1 MNSWICLLQTQFL
14 FLRIE
19 SARGK
24 NSFRIGV
31 MIRFLIKSL
40 SQNSKQLQRSAE
52 IPIRSNGS
60 GTDSKIYFLNFYSSA
75 IQTRKLNFGHF
86 KIKRR
91 KRFYFQNL
99 VENFLNSLYSFLR
112 KFLFPIIKRNLCQMQ
127 RSLKTNIFVFFWGI
141 IFLFFGFSS
150 LNAQVRIEFSP
161 IGEVKKPSQVRA
173 RFSESMIP
181 LGNPK
186 FSLYP
191 FEVRCPLQGAQRWV
205 DDKNW
210 VFEFTEL
217 LPGGVECTFETKK
230 LKSVAG
236 NSLNEGEKFS
246 FNTGGPEMDSS
257 SPYEGGIIDEDQVF
271 ILDLDSE
278 PDFSSASEH
287 IYFVTEGL
295 KDKIGFS
302 RVKGSIE
309 SEILKA
315 NYREGKTEKTILI
328 KPDQKFPSGKKVYL
342 ILEQGLKSKSGI
354 PRSST
359 RKIEYTVRQPFRAEF
374 NCDRVNAK
382 AACIPSLPLRLN
394 FNSPVSV
401 EILRK
406 IQLQTSDGKKI
417 PSQVFSEN
425 GNYDYGV
432 SFPAPLPPKSKF
444 QIILPSGIKDD
455 AGRLLANQSSF
466 PLLVSTDDYPPL
478 LKFSSKFGILE
489 RFPEAIL
496 PVTIRNLEA
505 ENPVRF
511 YQVKTSPDTENVIKE
526 QFDKLKEKGKEIF
539 NWATGKEEKP
549 NLPKQFTGKE
559 LILGSG
565 QIAEIVRFLKTIESL
580 EHSHSIFDSS
590 QNPPPTNEIKLQ
602 SKQGVRRFE
611 VVGIPLKKPGFHVV
625 EMKSDVLGNSL
636 LEINQ
641 PFYVRTAALV
651 TNLSLHFKWGNES
664 SLVWVT
670 KLNDAKPVPGADIQ
684 IFNCKNER
692 IFVGKTGPE
701 GILLVKGIP
710 PRNKVPYC
718 SWKAYENGLLLTAAF
733 EDDFTFT
740 HTRWQNGIENWRF
753 NLPGDSGDNNVL
765 FHPVLDR
772 TLFRAGETVSMK
784 VVSRTK
790 RSRGFEV
797 PSQKDYPAF
806 AKIVHSGSD
815 KEYSISLKWN
825 QEGTSSLQFKIPK
838 EANLG
843 VYQILL
849 SEFANK
855 NNDLVS
861 IGEFRVEEFRIP
873 LMKADFQVS
882 GPNVGPSQLE
892 LSGNVRYLSGGGAG
906 KLPVLL
912 RTRVTVGGGVF
923 FPDYSDFS
931 FSNGLVSR
939 KSEENEEP
947 ISVVGFTKTQL
958 TLDEKGFFETTVKS
972 IPESNTIQKL
982 EAELEYK
989 DPNGEIQS
997 AFRSFPIYPSE
1008 YHIGIARESWAA
1020 VQDSVRL
1027 KVAVLDLKGTP
1038 IEGKKINVV
1047 AFTKKYYSNR
1057 KRLVGGFYSYEHKY
1071 EVNELGEFCSGK
1083 TNAKGIVFC
1092 NGPVNTTG
1100 EVHFEASLSGEDV
1113 KANSSVWISGKED
1126 FWFAASDH
1134 DRMDLLPEKKE
1145 YQTGEKARFQV
1156 RMPFREATALIT
1168 VEREGILNSYI
1179 KTLSGKEPVVEIP
1192 VESSFAPNVFVSVL
1206 AVRGRVDNPKE
1217 TALVDLAKPSFRL
1230 GVAQIRVGWKPF
1242 EIPVRVET
1250 DKTVYGARQKAK
1262 VKVQINH
1269 PSIQVKKDS
1278 RITLVAVD
1286 QGLLELKSNDTWD
1299 LLRAMM
1305 RQRGNSV
1312 ETSTAQLQVVGR
1324 RHFGLK
1330 SLPSGGGGG
1339 GATTR
1344 ELFDTLLYWKPDLK
1358 PDGNGFLEAEIPLND
1373 SLTSFKIVAIVHSG
1387 KDKFGSGSTQI
1398 QTTKDV
1404 LIYPSIAPFVRE
1416 KDNVLSG
1423 ISLKNT
1429 TEKTLE
1435 LEISPKTLPDLKL
1448 EIKNIQLKPGEST
1461 NVHWNLSIPSKKE
1474 EIVYEFQ
1481 TKEVKNG
1488 PFTDTLRFRQKVGE
1502 SVPVRILQST
1512 FRRLE
1517 DGTLSLPIQENQE
1530 AISGGGE
1537 LEISLK
1543 SSLTGGAI
1551 LSSREHMSRYP
1562 YSCLEQ
1568 KLSKAVSVGSQN
1580 DWDRIMNQ
1588 LNAYLDG
1595 DGLLK
1600 FFPMSWHGSEIL
1612 TSYALILSSESGYK
1626 IPDSMRETF
1635 LEALNRYIKG
1645 LIYRNGY
1652 ISNTDFLLKKILVL
1666 DAISRFQQ
1674 VGDDAILSVQTDPK
1688 ILPTDIL
1695 ISLRNLY
1702 SRSNSFK
1709 NRVPALDVLLK
1720 SRYRIQGTS
1729 YNFTDEPSLWWLL
1742 SSNDSTVMK
1751 TILSVAKDPSWK
1763 EDLPRLIRGAIARQ
1777 SKGHWDITPANAL
1790 GVLAL
1795 QTYSKQF
1802 ERDSVEGKTTITLE
1816 NNSSTLEWKNKK
1828 DPPTILIPMPKS
1840 TQNLKFV
1847 QNGNGKPYA
1856 VIHTKAA
1863 LPLKEKLES
1872 GMRMEKEILD
1882 ESGNKKSSFREGD
1895 LVRVRLKIYT
1905 ESDLSWIAVKDP
1917 IPAGANI
1924 LGTGLGN
1931 DSRISA
1937 ELAKGDNSPTFVERK
1952 WEGYTAYF
1960 EYLPAGSATLEYVYR
1975 INHIGKFVLPPTRVE
1990 AMYLPDQFAEIPNPD
2005 QIVTKE

>member
-1 MNSWICLLQTQFL
+1 MNFWTHLLQTRFL
-14 FLRIE
+14 FLRTG

-24 NSFRIGV
+24 NSLHIGV
-31 MIRFLIKSL
+31 VIRFLI
-40 SQNSKQLQRSAE
+40 E
-52 IPIRSNGS
+52 V
-60 GTDSKIYFLNFYSSA
+60 YFLNFHSRT
-75 IQTRKLNFGHF
+75 IQTQRFNFERF
-86 KIKRR
+86 KVKKR
-91 KRFYFQNL
+91 KRFHFRNLVQNL
-99 VENFLNSLYSFLR
+99 LSSLCSFLWEI
-112 KFLFPIIKRNLCQMQ
+112 LSPIVGRDLCQIQ
-127 RSLKTNIFVFFWGI
+127 QSLKTNTFVFFWGI
-141 IFLFFGFSS
+141 VSLFFGFTS
-150 LNAQVRIEFSP
+150 LNAQVKIEFSP
-161 IGEVKKPSQVRA
+161 VGEVKKPSQVRA

-191 FEVRCPLQGAQRWV
+191 FEIRCPLQGVQRWV

-236 NSLNEGEKFS
+236 NSLDEGERFS
-246 FNTGGPEMDSS
+246 FHTGGPEIDSS

-278 PDFSSASEH
+278 PDFSSASDH
-287 IYFVTEGL
+287 IYFVVEGL
-295 KDKIGFS
+295 KDKVGFS
-302 RVKGSIE
+302 RIKGSIE

-328 KPDQKFPSGKKVYL
+328 KPDQKFPSGKKAYL

-374 NCDRVNAK
+374 NCDRVNAR
-382 AACIPSLPLRLN
+382 AACIPTLPLRLN

-417 PSQVFSEN
+417 PSKVASEN
-425 GNYDYGV
+425 VNYDYGV
-432 SFPAPLPPKSKF
+432 SFPVPIAPNSKF

-455 AGRLLANQSSF
+455 AGRSLANQSSF
-466 PLLVSTDDYPPL
+466 PLTVSTDDYPPL

-505 ENPVRF
+505 ENPVRI
-511 YQVKTSPDTENVIKE
+511 YQVKTSPDTENVVKE

-539 NWATGKEEKP
+539 NWATGKEEP
-549 NLPKQFTGKE
+549 PKQFTGKE

-565 QIAEIVRFLKTIESL
+565 QIAEIVRFLKTIENL
-580 EHSHSIFDSS
+580 EHRHSIFDSF
-590 QNPPPTNEIKLQ
+590 QNPSFTNEIKLQ

-636 LEINQ
+636 LGINQ

-651 TNLSLHFKWGNES
+651 TNLSLHFKWGKES

-670 KLNDAKPVPGADIQ
+670 TLSDAKPVPGADIQ
-684 IFNCKNER
+684 IFNCKNEK
-692 IFVGKTGPE
+692 IFVGKTGP
-701 GILLVKGIP
+701 GGTLLVKGIP
-710 PRNKVPYC
+710 SRNKVPHC
-718 SWKAYENGLLLTAAF
+718 SWKSYENGLLLTAAF

-753 NLPGDSGDNNVL
+753 NLPGDSGDDNVL
-765 FHPVLDR
+765 FHPILDR
-772 TLFRAGETVSMK
+772 TLFRAGETVSIK
-784 VVSRTK
+784 LISRTK
-790 RSRGFEV
+790 RQFGFEV
-797 PSQKDYPAF
+797 PTRNEYPAF
-806 AKIVHSGSD
+806 AKIIHSGSD

-825 QEGTSSLQFKIPK
+825 QEGTSSFQFKIPK

-843 VYQILL
+843 IYRILL

-855 NNDLVS
+855 NSGLIP

-882 GPNVGPSQLE
+882 GPSVGPSKLE

-912 RTRVTVGGGVF
+912 RTRVTTGGGVY
-923 FPDYSDFS
+923 FPDYFDFS
-931 FSNGLVSR
+931 FSNGLVNR

-947 ISVVGFTKTQL
+947 TSIVGFTKTQL

-972 IPESNTIQKL
+972 IPKSDTIQKL

-1008 YHIGIARESWAA
+1008 YHIGIAPESWVA
-1020 VQDSVRL
+1020 VQDSVRF

-1038 IEGKKINVV
+1038 IEGKKINVI

-1071 EVNELGEFCSGK
+1071 EVNEVGEFCSGK
-1083 TNAKGIVFC
+1083 TNAKGILFC
-1092 NGPVNTTG
+1092 NGPVNATG
-1100 EVHFEASLSGEDV
+1100 EVYFEASISGEDV
-1113 KANSSVWISGKED
+1113 KANSSVWISSSKED

-1145 YQTGEKARFQV
+1145 YQAGEKARFQV

-1206 AVRGRVDNPKE
+1206 AVRGRVGHPKE
-1217 TALVDLAKPSFRL
+1217 TAFVDLAKPSFRL

-1250 DKTVYGARQKAK
+1250 DKTVYQARQKAK
-1262 VKVQINH
+1262 IKVQIDH
-1269 PSIQVKKDS
+1269 PSLQVKKDS

-1305 RQRGNSV
+1305 HQRGNSV

-1358 PDGNGFLEAEIPLND
+1358 PDGNGFLEVEVPLND
-1373 SLTSFKIVAIVHSG
+1373 SLTSFKVVAIVHSG

-1404 LIYPSIAPFVRE
+1404 LIYPSVAPFVRE

-1429 TEKTLE
+1429 TERTLE

-1448 EIKNIQLKPGEST
+1448 EIKNIQLKPGESA
-1461 NVHWNLSIPSKKE
+1461 NVHWNLSIPTKKD

-1481 TKEVKNG
+1481 TKEAGNG
-1488 PFTDTLRFRQKVGE
+1488 PFTDTLRFRQRVGE
-1502 SVPVRILQST
+1502 SVPIRILQST

-1530 AISGGGE
+1530 AILGSGE

-1551 LSSREHMSRYP
+1551 LSSTEYMSRYP

-1588 LNAYLDG
+1588 LNVYLDG

-1600 FFPMSWHGSEIL
+1600 FFPMSWYGSEIL
-1612 TSYALILSSESGYK
+1612 TSYVLILSSESSYK
-1626 IPDSMRETF
+1626 IPDSIRETL
-1635 LEALNRYIKG
+1635 LEALNRYTKG

-1652 ISNTDFLLKKILVL
+1652 ISNTDFLLKKIIVL
-1666 DAISRFQQ
+1666 DAISRFQPI
-1674 VGDDAILSVQTDPK
+1674 GDDVIRSVRTDPK

-1695 ISLRNLY
+1695 ISLRNIY
-1702 SRSNSFK
+1702 SKSGIYKDQISR
-1709 NRVPALDVLLK
+1709 LDAVLK
-1720 SRYRIQGTS
+1720 SRFRIQGTS
-1729 YNFTDEPSLWWLL
+1729 YNFVDESSLWWLL

-1751 TILSVAKDPSWK
+1751 MILSVVKDPSWK
-1763 EDLPRLIRGAIARQ
+1763 EDLPRLVRGAITRQ

-1790 GVLAL
+1790 GILAF

-1802 ERDSVEGKTTITLE
+1802 ERDFVEGNTTITLE
-1816 NNSSTLEWKNKK
+1816 NNSNTLEWKNKK
-1828 DPPTILIPMPKS
+1828 DPPTVLIPMPKYA
-1840 TQNLKFV
+1840 QNLKFV
-1847 QNGNGKPYA
+1847 QNGSGRPYV

-1872 GMRMEKEILD
+1872 GMKMEKEMLD
-1882 ESGNKKSSFREGD
+1882 ESGKKKSSFREGD

-1931 DSRISA
+1931 DSSSS
-1937 ELAKGDNSPTFVERK
+1937 ELAKDDNGWSSPTFVEKK

-1960 EYLPAGSATLEYVYR
+1960 EHLPAGSVILEYVYR
-1975 INHIGKFVLPPTRVE
+1975 INHAGKFVLPPTRAE
-1990 AMYLPDQFAEIPNPD
+1990 AMYLPDQFAEIPNSD

>member
-1 MNSWICLLQTQFL
+1 MNFWIHLLQTQFL
-14 FLRIE
+14 FLRIG
-19 SARGK
+19 SVRGK
-24 NSFRIGV
+24 NFFRIV
-31 MIRFLIKSL
+31 VVAIQFLI
-40 SQNSKQLQRSAE
+40 
-52 IPIRSNGS
+52 
-60 GTDSKIYFLNFYSSA
+60 KIYFLNFYSKTTQ
-75 IQTRKLNFGHF
+75 IRKLNFERF
-86 KIKRR
+86 KVKKR
-91 KRFYFQNL
+91 KWFYFRNL
-99 VENFLNSLYSFLR
+99 VQNILNSLYSFLWEI
-112 KFLFPIIKRNLCQMQ
+112 LSPIIGRDLCQMQ

-141 IFLFFGFSS
+141 TFLFFWSSS
-150 LNAQVRIEFSP
+150 LNAQVKIEFSP

-186 FSLYP
+186 FSLNP
-191 FEVRCPLQGAQRWV
+191 FEVRCPLQGVQRWV

-230 LKSVAG
+230 LKSVTG
-236 NSLNEGEKFS
+236 NSLDEGEKFS

-278 PDFSSASEH
+278 PDFSSASDH
-287 IYFVTEGL
+287 IYFVIEGL
-295 KDKIGFS
+295 KDKVGFS
-302 RVKGSIE
+302 RIKGSIE

-328 KPDQKFPSGKKVYL
+328 KPDQKFPSGKKIHL

-374 NCDRVNAK
+374 NCDRVNAR

-401 EILRK
+401 EILQK

-417 PSQVFSEN
+417 PPKVSSEN
-425 GNYDYGV
+425 GNYDYGI
-432 SFPAPLPPKSKF
+432 SFPVPLAPKSKF

-466 PLLVSTDDYPPL
+466 PLMVSTDDYPPL

-505 ENPVRF
+505 ENPVRL
-511 YQVKTSPDTENVIKE
+511 YQVKTSPDTEGVIKE

-539 NWATGKEEKP
+539 NWATGKEDH
-549 NLPKQFTGKE
+549 PKQFTGKE

-565 QIAEIVRFLKTIESL
+565 QIAEIVQFLKTIENL
-580 EHSHSIFDSS
+580 EHRRSIFDSS
-590 QNPPPTNEIKLQ
+590 QNPSFTNEIKLQ

-625 EMKSDVLGNSL
+625 EMKSDILGNSL
-636 LEINQ
+636 LGINQ

-651 TNLSLHFKWGNES
+651 TNLSLHFKWGKES

-684 IFNCKNER
+684 IFNCKNEK
-692 IFVGKTGPE
+692 IFVGKTGP
-701 GILLVKGIP
+701 GGTLLVKGIP
-710 PRNKVPYC
+710 PRNKVPHC
-718 SWKAYENGLLLTAAF
+718 SWKSYENGLLLTATF

-753 NLPGDSGDNNVL
+753 NLPGDSGDNNIL
-765 FHPVLDR
+765 FHPILDR
-772 TLFRAGETVSMK
+772 TLFRAGETVSIK
-784 VVSRTK
+784 LISRTK
-790 RSRGFEV
+790 RQFGFEV
-797 PSQKDYPAF
+797 PARNEYPAF

-843 VYQILL
+843 IYRILL
-849 SEFANK
+849 SEFGNS
-855 NNDLVS
+855 DSVS

-882 GPNVGPSQLE
+882 GPNVGPSKLE
-892 LSGNVRYLSGGGAG
+892 LSGSVRYLSGGGAG

-912 RTRVTVGGGVF
+912 RTRVTVGGGVY

-931 FSNGLVSR
+931 FSNGLVDR

-947 ISVVGFTKTQL
+947 ISVTGFTKTQL
-958 TLDEKGFFETTVKS
+958 TLDAKGFFETTVRS
-972 IPESNTIQKL
+972 IPKSDTIQKL

-1008 YHIGIARESWAA
+1008 YHIGIAPESWVA
-1020 VQDSVRL
+1020 VRDSVRF

-1071 EVNELGEFCSGK
+1071 EVNEVGKFCSGK
-1083 TNAKGIVFC
+1083 TNAKGILFC
-1092 NGPVNTTG
+1092 SGPVNATG
-1100 EVHFEASLSGEDV
+1100 EVYFEASLSGEDV
-1113 KANSSVWISGKED
+1113 KANSSVWISSEED

-1145 YQTGEKARFQV
+1145 YQAGEKARFQV

-1168 VEREGILNSYI
+1168 VEREGILSSYI
-1179 KTLSGKEPVVEIP
+1179 KTLSGKEPIVEIP

-1206 AVRGRVDNPKE
+1206 AVRGRVDSPKE
-1217 TALVDLAKPSFRL
+1217 TAFVDLAKPSFRL

-1250 DKTVYGARQKAK
+1250 DKAVYKARQKVK
-1262 VKVQINH
+1262 VKVQIDH
-1269 PSIQVKKDS
+1269 PSVQVKKDS

-1305 RQRGNSV
+1305 YQRGNSV

-1330 SLPSGGGGG
+1330 SQPSGGGGG

-1358 PDGNGFLEAEIPLND
+1358 PDGNGFLEVEIPLND
-1373 SLTSFKIVAIVHSG
+1373 SLTSFKVVAIVHSG

-1404 LIYPSIAPFVRE
+1404 LIYPSVAPFVRE

-1435 LEISPKTLPDLKL
+1435 LEINPKTLPDLKL

-1461 NVHWNLSIPSKKE
+1461 NVHWNLSIPTRKD

-1481 TKEVKNG
+1481 TKEVGNG
-1488 PFTDTLRFRQKVGE
+1488 PFTDTLRFRQRVGE

-1530 AISGGGE
+1530 AISGSGE

-1551 LSSREHMSRYP
+1551 LSSREYMNRYP

-1568 KLSKAVSVGSQN
+1568 KLSKAVSIGSQN

-1588 LNAYLDG
+1588 LNVYLDG

-1600 FFPMSWHGSEIL
+1600 FFPMSWYGSEIL
-1612 TSYALILSSESGYK
+1612 TSYVLVLASESGYK
-1626 IPDSMRETF
+1626 IPDSIRETL
-1635 LEALNRYIKG
+1635 LEALNRYTKG

-1652 ISNTDFLLKKILVL
+1652 ISNTDFLLKKIIVL
-1666 DAISRFQQ
+1666 DAISRFQP
-1674 VGDDAILSVQTDPK
+1674 VGDDVIRSVQTDLK

-1695 ISLRNLY
+1695 ISLRNIY
-1702 SRSNSFK
+1702 SKSGIYKDQISR
-1709 NRVPALDVLLK
+1709 LDALLK
-1720 SRYRIQGTS
+1720 SRFRIQGTS
-1729 YNFTDEPSLWWLL
+1729 YNFVDESSLWWLL

-1790 GVLAL
+1790 GVLAF

-1802 ERDSVEGKTTITLE
+1802 ERDSVEGNTTITLE
-1816 NNSSTLEWKNKK
+1816 NNSNTLEWKNKK
-1828 DPPTILIPMPKS
+1828 DPPTVLIPMPKN

-1847 QNGNGKPYA
+1847 QNGNGKPYV

-1872 GMRMEKEILD
+1872 GMKMEKEMLD
-1882 ESGNKKSSFREGD
+1882 ESGNKKLSFREGD

-1924 LGTGLGN
+1924 LGTGLRN

-1937 ELAKGDNSPTFVERK
+1937 EFARDDNGWSSPTFVERK

-1960 EYLPAGSATLEYVYR
+1960 EYLPAGSVTLEYIYR
-1975 INHIGKFVLPPTRVE
+1975 INHTGKFVLPPTRTE